1 MDEAKLKQVMG
12 AVLELDPAAVGE
24 ATSTDTV
31 AGWDS
36 LRHMNLVIALEEAF
50 GVTIPDEDV
59 AGLTSYP
66 LVRAVLREQLGALA
80 A

>member
-1 MDEAKLKQVMG
+1 MDEGKLKGVVG
-12 AVLELDPAAVGE
+12 AVLELEPAAVGDG
-24 ATSTDTV
+24 TSADTV
-31 AGWDS
+31 EGWDS
-36 LRHMNLVIALEEAF
+36 LKQMNLVIALEEAF

-66 LVRAVLREQLGALA
+66 VIRAVLREQLA